1 MKKVLIL
8 ALIALFFVG
17 CGSITRPT
25 PISSDII
32 QPNERCN

>member
-8 ALIALFFVG
+8 AFIAFIFVG
-17 CGSITRPT
+17 CGSVTRPT
-25 PISSDII
+25 PITNDTI